1 MARPSKLSDE
11 KWAEVIRLHAG
22 GASAADLAR
31 RYKVHP
37 SQITRRVSQP
47 AKTVKAVASLVA
59 EAEVAFDLLPVSQ
72 QGIARTLADNL
83 KGIAHL
89 GAKAA
94 ATGMK
99 TADLLHTEALKQVQT
114 AITSAAEAGRALAPE
129 DLRGSAAC
137 LDVAGRAAQLGTTLI
152 NANKDAGKKD
162 GEPTL
167 EELVAGAKP

>member
-1 MARPSKLSDE
+1 MGRPSKLNDRQKAEIGRRLALGE
-11 KWAEVIRLHAG
+11 KP
-22 GASAADLAR
+22 AALAR
-31 RYKVHP
+31 EFKV
-37 SQITRRVSQP
+37 SRTTMNRCFSDSTETI
-47 AKTVKAVASLVA
+47 K
-59 EAEVAFDLLPVSQ
+59 EVATMLAKAEGVMDTLPISEQVS
-72 QGIARTLADNL
+72 IRTLADHL

-114 AITSAAEAGRALAPE
+114 AITSAAEAGRAVAPE